1 MGRCSHQLADGPLVG
16 RGLFTYGTVKAAV
29 SHVTRSLAAG
39 LARRSAS
46 RPGSASSRDTLQ
58 RLATVDEVAN
68 NGVWL
73 AFRASS
79 YMTGKIIELDGG
91 AETLLDCRRNDR
103 RCALLV

>member
-1 MGRCSHQLADGPLVG
+1 MWPTSM
-16 RGLFTYGTVKAAV
+16 
-29 SHVTRSLAAG
+29 
-39 LARRSAS
+39 
-46 RPGSASSRDTLQ
+46 RPVSRDTRRFRETAEPGSCGGW

-68 NGVWL
+68 NVVWL